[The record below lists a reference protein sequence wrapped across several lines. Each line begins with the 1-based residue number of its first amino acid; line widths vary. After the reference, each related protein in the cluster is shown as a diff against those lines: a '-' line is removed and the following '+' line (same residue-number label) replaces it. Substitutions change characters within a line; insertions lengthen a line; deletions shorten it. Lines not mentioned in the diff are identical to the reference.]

1 MNPGF
6 RIRRSSLTILC
17 AMLGIGAACA
27 SEEAA
32 SDELTLPV
40 LLTTDLPFAYP
51 PDLYEQRIEGEV
63 GLHLYVDS
71 LGLVV
76 PESTRVVEPSAH
88 AAFDSSAV
96 AGAIFLSFR
105 PAERSGSRVG
115 HTVVLPVQFR
125 VPRDSTAADTSRPK

>member
-1 MNPGF
+1 M
-6 RIRRSSLTILC
+6 TILC
-17 AMLGIGAACA
+17 GMLGIGAACA
-27 SEEAA
+27 SGEPA
-32 SDELTLPV
+32 SGELTLPV
-40 LLTTDLPFAYP
+40 LLTADLPFAYP
-51 PDLYEQRIEGEV
+51 TDLYQQRIEGEV
-63 GLHLYVDS
+63 GLHLFVDS

-105 PAERSGSRVG
+105 PAERGGSRVG
-115 HTVVLPVQFR
+115 HPVVLPVQFR